1 MPILHNAHKALR
13 VSKRKAASRQPI
25 KSKVKTMTDVMK
37 SKPTGENLS
46 SAFSAID
53 RAVKRNIFHKKQGA
67 RLKSHLSKLMTTGE
81 KPAKVAK
88 EVKTVVAKSVKATKV
103 VKTAKSVKSVK

>member
-25 KSKVKTMTDVMK
+25 KSKVKTMTDAMK

-67 RLKSHLSKLMTTGE
+67 RLKSHLSKLIQTGE
-81 KPAKVAK
+81 STAEVTKVAKSKVAKPAK
-88 EVKTVVAKSVKATKV
+88 
-103 VKTAKSVKSVK
+103 TAKAAK